1 MSTTDRSHR
10 RESSEPAEQEVS
22 EDQRDNTILN
32 IMLCGPSYPW
42 TVEELV
48 REVQDSEAAD
58 AVARLTEA
66 GLVHRFGEFVFPTR
80 TARRADELQ
89 VGAI

>member
-1 MSTTDRSHR
+1 MSTADRSQHR
-10 RESSEPAEQEVS
+10 ASSEQAEREVS

-42 TVEELV
+42 TVDELV

-58 AVARLTEA
+58 AVARLAEA

>member
-1 MSTTDRSHR
+1 MSTADRSHHR
-10 RESSEPAEQEVS
+10 GQAEREVS

-42 TVEELV
+42 TVDELV

-58 AVARLTEA
+58 AVARLAEA

>member
-1 MSTTDRSHR
+1 MSTADRSHR
-10 RESSEPAEQEVS
+10 YDDQEASERGIS
-22 EDQRDNTILN
+22 EEQRDNTILN
-32 IMLCGPSYPW
+32 IMLCGSSYPW
-42 TVEELV
+42 KVDELV
-48 REVQDSEAAD
+48 RELQDEDAVD

-80 TARRADELQ
+80 TARRADEIK